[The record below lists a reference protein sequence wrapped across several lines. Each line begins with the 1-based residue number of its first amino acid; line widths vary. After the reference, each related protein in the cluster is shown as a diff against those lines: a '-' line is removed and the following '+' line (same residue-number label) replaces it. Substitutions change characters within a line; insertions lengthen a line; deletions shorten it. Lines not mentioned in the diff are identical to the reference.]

1 MERIQ
6 NKITELEKLEA
17 NNDELIKEIDNRID
31 NAAKELEAIQS
42 KNNATLSISEKVDL
56 KTKET
61 EAITKIN
68 TLRATKEDIQK
79 EFKDQ
84 KKKLIIELSELREFF
99 TKEENEFLSRKTL
112 LPDEVINHAVK
123 YANKKL
129 TELQKD
135 GREKIET
142 NETLKAKVNSYLKEV
157 EGIPLIESECAP
169 YSPYAFTYA
178 QKQLETACQE
188 LVRTF
193 CKYN

>member
-6 NKITELEKLEA
+6 NKITELEQLKA

-31 NAAKELEAIQS
+31 NVAKELEAIQN
-42 KNNATLSISEKVDL
+42 KNSATLSISEKVDL

-84 KKKLIIELSELREFF
+84 RKKLIIELSELREFF
-99 TKEENEFLSRKTL
+99 TKEENEFLSRKNSL
-112 LPDEVINHAVK
+112 LDEVINYAVK

-135 GREKIET
+135 GREKTET

-169 YSPYAFTYA
+169 YSPYAFNYT
-178 QKQLETACQE
+178 QTQLETASQE

>member
-6 NKITELEKLEA
+6 NKITELEQLEV
-17 NNDELIKEIDNRID
+17 NNGELIKEINNRID

-42 KNNATLSISEKVDL
+42 ENSATLSISYKVDL

-84 KKKLIIELSELREFF
+84 RKKLIMELSELRVFF
-99 TKEENEFLSRKTL
+99 TKEENEFLSRKNSL
-112 LPDEVINHAVK
+112 LDEVINHAVK

-135 GREKIET
+135 GKEKTQTI
-142 NETLKAKVNSYLKEV
+142 ETLKAKVNSYLKEI
-157 EGIPLIESECAP
+157 EDIPLIESEYAP

-178 QKQLETACQE
+178 QMQLETACQE

>member
-42 KNNATLSISEKVDL
+42 KNSATLSISDRVDL

-68 TLRATKEDIQK
+68 TLRATKE
-79 EFKDQ
+79 
-84 KKKLIIELSELREFF
+84 LSELREFF
-99 TKEENEFLSRKTL
+99 TKEEDEFLSRKIS
-112 LPDEVINHAVK
+112 LPNEVVEHAVK

-135 GREKIET
+135 GREKTET

-178 QKQLETACQE
+178 QIQLETACQE

>member
-6 NKITELEKLEA
+6 NKITELEQLKA
-17 NNDELIKEIDNRID
+17 NNDELIKERDNRID
-31 NAAKELEAIQS
+31 NVAKELEAIQN
-42 KNNATLSISEKVDL
+42 KNSATLSISEKVDL

-84 KKKLIIELSELREFF
+84 RKKLIIELSELREFF
-99 TKEENEFLSRKTL
+99 TKEENEFLSRKNSL
-112 LPDEVINHAVK
+112 LDEVINYAVK

-135 GREKIET
+135 GREKTET

-169 YSPYAFTYA
+169 YSPYAFTYT
-178 QKQLETACQE
+178 QTQLETASQE

>member
-42 KNNATLSISEKVDL
+42 KNRATLSISDKVDL

-61 EAITKIN
+61 EAVTKIN

-84 KKKLIIELSELREFF
+84 RKELIMELSELREFF
-99 TKEENEFLSRKTL
+99 TKEENDFLSRKTS
-112 LPDEVINHAVK
+112 LPDEVIEHAVK

-135 GREKIET
+135 GREKTET

-178 QKQLETACQE
+178 QIQLETACQE

>member
-6 NKITELEKLEA
+6 NKITELEQLEA

-31 NAAKELEAIQS
+31 NAAKELETIQS
-42 KNNATLSISEKVDL
+42 KNSATLSISDKVDL

-68 TLRATKEDIQK
+68 TLKATKENIQK

-84 KKKLIIELSELREFF
+84 KKELIMELSKLREFF
-99 TKEENEFLSRKTL
+99 TKEENDFLSRKTSL
-112 LPDEVINHAVK
+112 LDEVIEHAVK

-135 GREKIET
+135 GKEKTQTIEP
-142 NETLKAKVNSYLKEV
+142 LKTKVNSYLGEI
-157 EGIPLIESECAP
+157 EDIPLIESECAP

-178 QKQLETACQE
+178 QKQLETTCQE

>member
-6 NKITELEKLEA
+6 NKITELEQLEA

-31 NAAKELEAIQS
+31 NAVKELETIQS
-42 KNNATLSISEKVDL
+42 KNSATLSISEKVDL

-61 EAITKIN
+61 EVITKIN

-79 EFKDQ
+79 EFRVQ
-84 KKKLIIELSELREFF
+84 KKKLIMELSELREFF
-99 TKEENEFLSRKTL
+99 TKEENEFLSRKASL
-112 LPDEVINHAVK
+112 LDEVIEHAVK

-135 GREKIET
+135 GREKTQI
-142 NETLKAKVNSYLKEV
+142 NETLKVKVNSYLKEV
-157 EGIPLIESECAP
+157 GGIPLIESECAP
-169 YSPYAFTYA
+169 YSPYAFTYS
-178 QKQLETACQE
+178 QMQLETACQE

>member
-1 MERIQ
+1 MEKIQ

-42 KNNATLSISEKVDL
+42 KNSATLSISDKVDL

-79 EFKDQ
+79 EYKDQ
-84 KKKLIIELSELREFF
+84 RKELIIELSELREFF
-99 TKEENEFLSRKTL
+99 TKEEDEFLSRKISL
-112 LPDEVINHAVK
+112 LDEVIDHAVK

-129 TELQKD
+129 TDLQKD
-135 GREKIET
+135 GRKKTQTIEP
-142 NETLKAKVNSYLKEV
+142 LKAKVNSYLGEI
-157 EGIPLIESECAP
+157 EDIPLIESECTP
-169 YSPYAFTYA
+169 YSPYTFIYA
-178 QKQLETACQE
+178 QKQLETVCQE

>member
-1 MERIQ
+1 MERVQ
-6 NKITELEKLEA
+6 NKITELEQLEA

-31 NAAKELEAIQS
+31 NVAKELEAIQS
-42 KNNATLSISEKVDL
+42 KNIATLSISDRVDL

-68 TLRATKEDIQK
+68 TLKATKEDIQK

-84 KKKLIIELSELREFF
+84 KKKLIMELSELREYF
-99 TKEENEFLSRKTL
+99 TKEENEFLSRKTSL
-112 LPDEVINHAVK
+112 LDEVIEHAVK

-135 GREKIET
+135 GKENTQTIEP
-142 NETLKAKVNSYLKEV
+142 LKAKVNSYLGEI
-157 EGIPLIESECAP
+157 EDIPLIESECAP

>member
-6 NKITELEKLEA
+6 NKITELEQLKT

-31 NAAKELEAIQS
+31 KAAKELEAIQS
-42 KNNATLSISEKVDL
+42 KNIATLSISDRVDL

-68 TLRATKEDIQK
+68 TLKATKEDIQK

-84 KKKLIIELSELREFF
+84 KKKLIMELSELREYF
-99 TKEENEFLSRKTL
+99 TKEEDEFLSRKTS
-112 LPDEVINHAVK
+112 LPDEVIEHAVK

-169 YSPYAFTYA
+169 YSPYAFTYT
-178 QKQLETACQE
+178 QKQLETASQE

>member
-6 NKITELEKLEA
+6 NKITELEQLKA

-31 NAAKELEAIQS
+31 KAAKELEAIQS
-42 KNNATLSISEKVDL
+42 KNIATLSISDRVDL

-68 TLRATKEDIQK
+68 TLKATKEDIQK

-84 KKKLIIELSELREFF
+84 KKKLIMELSELREYF
-99 TKEENEFLSRKTL
+99 TKEENEFLSRKTSL
-112 LPDEVINHAVK
+112 LDEVIEHAVK

-135 GREKIET
+135 GKEKTQTIEP
-142 NETLKAKVNSYLKEV
+142 LKVKVNSYLKEI
-157 EGIPLIESECAP
+157 EGIPLIDSECAP

-188 LVRTF
+188 LIRTF

>member
-6 NKITELEKLEA
+6 NKITELEQLEA

-84 KKKLIIELSELREFF
+84 KKKLIMELSELRGFF
-99 TKEENEFLSRKTL
+99 AKEDEFLSRKIS
-112 LPDEVINHAVK
+112 LPNEVIDHAIK

-169 YSPYAFTYA
+169 YSPYAFTYTQA
-178 QKQLETACQE
+178 QLETANQE

>member
-6 NKITELEKLEA
+6 NKITELEQLEA
-17 NNDELIKEIDNRID
+17 NNEELIKEIDNRID

-42 KNNATLSISEKVDL
+42 KNRATLSISDKVDL

-61 EAITKIN
+61 EAVTKIN
-68 TLRATKEDIQK
+68 TLKATKEDIQK

-84 KKKLIIELSELREFF
+84 RKELIMELSELREFF
-99 TKEENEFLSRKTL
+99 TKEENEFLSRKSS
-112 LPDEVINHAVK
+112 LPDEVIEHAVK

-169 YSPYAFTYA
+169 YSPYAFTYT

>member
-1 MERIQ
+1 MESIQ
-6 NKITELEKLEA
+6 NKITELEQLKV
-17 NNDELIKEIDNRID
+17 NNNELIKEIDNRID

-42 KNNATLSISEKVDL
+42 KNSSTLSISDKVDL

-61 EAITKIN
+61 ESITKIN
-68 TLRATKEDIQK
+68 TLKATKENIQK

-84 KKKLIIELSELREFF
+84 KKELIMELSKLREFF
-99 TKEENEFLSRKTL
+99 TKEESDFLSRKTSL
-112 LPDEVINHAVK
+112 LDEVIKHAVK

-135 GREKIET
+135 GKEKTQTIEP
-142 NETLKAKVNSYLKEV
+142 LKTKVNSYLGEI
-157 EGIPLIESECAP
+157 EDIPLIESECAP

-178 QKQLETACQE
+178 QKQLETTCQE

>member
-6 NKITELEKLEA
+6 NKIAELEQLEA
-17 NNDELIKEIDNRID
+17 NNNELIKEIDNRID
-31 NAAKELEAIQS
+31 KAVKELEAIQS

-68 TLRATKEDIQK
+68 TLRATKEDIKK

-84 KKKLIIELSELREFF
+84 KKKLIMELSELRGFF
-99 TKEENEFLSRKTL
+99 AKEEDEFLSRKIS
-112 LPDEVINHAVK
+112 LPNEVIDHAIK

-135 GREKIET
+135 GKEKIQTIEP
-142 NETLKAKVNSYLKEV
+142 LRAKVNTYLGEI
-157 EGIPLIESECAP
+157 EDIPLIESECAP
-169 YSPYAFTYA
+169 YSPYSFTYA

-188 LVRTF
+188 IVRTF

>member
-6 NKITELEKLEA
+6 NKITELEQLEA

-31 NAAKELEAIQS
+31 NAGRELEAIQS
-42 KNNATLSISEKVDL
+42 TNKTTLSISDKVDL

-68 TLRATKEDIQK
+68 TLKATKEDIQK

-84 KKKLIIELSELREFF
+84 KKKLIMELSELREFF
-99 TKEENEFLSRKTL
+99 TKEENEFLSRKTSL
-112 LPDEVINHAVK
+112 LDEVIKHAVK

-129 TELQKD
+129 TELEKD
-135 GREKIET
+135 GKEKTKTIEP
-142 NETLKAKVNSYLKEV
+142 LKAKVNSYLGEI
-157 EGIPLIESECAP
+157 EDIPLIESECAP
-169 YSPYAFTYA
+169 YSPYSFTYA

>member
-6 NKITELEKLEA
+6 NKIAELEQLEA
-17 NNDELIKEIDNRID
+17 NNNELIKEIDNRID
-31 NAAKELEAIQS
+31 KAVKELEAIQS

-68 TLRATKEDIQK
+68 TLRATKEDIKK

-84 KKKLIIELSELREFF
+84 KKKLIMELSELRGFF
-99 TKEENEFLSRKTL
+99 AKEEDEFLSRKIS
-112 LPDEVINHAVK
+112 LPNEVIDHAIK

-135 GREKIET
+135 GKEKIQTIEP
-142 NETLKAKVNSYLKEV
+142 LRAKVNTYLGEI
-157 EGIPLIESECAP
+157 EDIPLIESECAP
-169 YSPYAFTYA
+169 YSPYAFTYT
-178 QKQLETACQE
+178 QKQLETASQE

>member
-6 NKITELEKLEA
+6 NKITELEQLEA

-42 KNNATLSISEKVDL
+42 KNSATLSISDRVDL

-61 EAITKIN
+61 EVITKIN

-84 KKKLIIELSELREFF
+84 RKELIMELSELREFF
-99 TKEENEFLSRKTL
+99 TKEENEFLSRKTSL
-112 LPDEVINHAVK
+112 LDEVIEHAVK

-135 GREKIET
+135 GKEKTKTIEP
-142 NETLKAKVNSYLKEV
+142 LKAKVNSYLGEI
-157 EGIPLIESECAP
+157 EDIPLIESECAP

>member
-31 NAAKELEAIQS
+31 NAAKELEVIQS
-42 KNNATLSISEKVDL
+42 TNKTTLSISDKVDL
-56 KTKET
+56 KSKET

-84 KKKLIIELSELREFF
+84 RKELIMELSELREFF
-99 TKEENEFLSRKTL
+99 TKEEDEFLSRKISL
-112 LPDEVINHAVK
+112 LDEVINHAVK

-135 GREKIET
+135 GREKTET
-142 NETLKAKVNSYLKEV
+142 NETLKAKVNSYLE
-157 EGIPLIESECAP
+157 EIEDITLIESECAP
-169 YSPYAFTYA
+169 YFYLCT
-178 QKQLETACQE
+178 ETARNC
-188 LVRTF
+188 RSRIS
-193 CKYN
+193 

>member
-6 NKITELEKLEA
+6 NKITELEQLEV
-17 NNDELIKEIDNRID
+17 NNGELIKEINNRID

-42 KNNATLSISEKVDL
+42 ENSATLSISYKVDL

-84 KKKLIIELSELREFF
+84 RKELIMELSELRVFF
-99 TKEENEFLSRKTL
+99 TKEENEFLSRKNSL
-112 LPDEVINHAVK
+112 LDEVINHAVK

-135 GREKIET
+135 GKEKTQTI
-142 NETLKAKVNSYLKEV
+142 ETLKAKVNSYLKEI
-157 EGIPLIESECAP
+157 EDIPLIESEYAP

-178 QKQLETACQE
+178 QMQLETACQE

>member
-6 NKITELEKLEA
+6 NKITELEQLKA

-31 NAAKELEAIQS
+31 NAVKELEAIQS
-42 KNNATLSISEKVDL
+42 KNSATLSISDKVDL

-84 KKKLIIELSELREFF
+84 KKKLIMELSELREFF
-99 TKEENEFLSRKTL
+99 TKEENEFLSRKTSL
-112 LPDEVINHAVK
+112 LDEVIEHAVK
-123 YANKKL
+123 YANKRL

-135 GREKIET
+135 GKEKTQTIEP
-142 NETLKAKVNSYLKEV
+142 LKTKVNSYLGEI
-157 EGIPLIESECAP
+157 EGIPLIESECTP
-169 YSPYAFTYA
+169 YSPYVFTYS

>member
-1 MERIQ
+1 MKTALLYQLVKR
-6 NKITELEKLEA
+6 L
-17 NNDELIKEIDNRID
+17 
-31 NAAKELEAIQS
+31 
-42 KNNATLSISEKVDL
+42 VDL

-68 TLRATKEDIQK
+68 TLKATKEDIQK

-99 TKEENEFLSRKTL
+99 TKEENEFLSRKTSL
-112 LPDEVINHAVK
+112 LDEVINHAVK

-135 GREKIET
+135 GKEKTQTIEP
-142 NETLKAKVNSYLKEV
+142 LKAKVNSYLREI
-157 EGIPLIESECAP
+157 EDIPLIESECAP
-169 YSPYAFTYA
+169 YSPYAFTYT
-178 QKQLETACQE
+178 QMQLETACQE

>member
-1 MERIQ
+1 MESIQ
-6 NKITELEKLEA
+6 NKITELEQLKV
-17 NNDELIKEIDNRID
+17 NNNELIKEIDNRID

-42 KNNATLSISEKVDL
+42 KNSSTLSISDKVDL

-68 TLRATKEDIQK
+68 TLKATKENIQK

-84 KKKLIIELSELREFF
+84 KKELIMELSKLREFF
-99 TKEENEFLSRKTL
+99 TKEESDFLSRKTSL
-112 LPDEVINHAVK
+112 LDEVIKHAVK

-135 GREKIET
+135 GKEKTQTIEP
-142 NETLKAKVNSYLKEV
+142 LKTKVNSYLGEI
-157 EGIPLIESECAP
+157 EDIPLIESECAP

-178 QKQLETACQE
+178 QKQLETTCQE

>member
-6 NKITELEKLEA
+6 NKITELEQLEA

-31 NAAKELEAIQS
+31 NAAKELETIQS
-42 KNNATLSISEKVDL
+42 KNSATLSISDKVDL

-79 EFKDQ
+79 EFNDQ
-84 KKKLIIELSELREFF
+84 KKKLIMELSKLREFF
-99 TKEENEFLSRKTL
+99 TKEENEFLSRKSSL
-112 LPDEVINHAVK
+112 LDEVINHAVK

-135 GREKIET
+135 GKEKTQTIEP
-142 NETLKAKVNSYLKEV
+142 LKAKVNSYLGEI
-157 EGIPLIESECAP
+157 ESIPLIESECAP

-178 QKQLETACQE
+178 QK
-188 LVRTF
+188 
-193 CKYN
+193 

>member
-1 MERIQ
+1 MEKIQ
-6 NKITELEKLEA
+6 NKIAELEQLEA

-31 NAAKELEAIQS
+31 SATKELETIQS
-42 KNNATLSISEKVDL
+42 KNKTTLSISDKVDL

-68 TLRATKEDIQK
+68 TLKATKEDIQK

-84 KKKLIIELSELREFF
+84 RKELIMELSELREFF
-99 TKEENEFLSRKTL
+99 TKEEDEFLSRKIS
-112 LPDEVINHAVK
+112 LPNEVVEHAVK

-129 TELQKD
+129 KD
-135 GREKIET
+135 GREKTET

-169 YSPYAFTYA
+169 YSPYAFTYT
-178 QKQLETACQE
+178 QKQLETTCQE

-193 CKYN
+193 CKYNKYN

>member
-6 NKITELEKLEA
+6 KKITELEQLEA
-17 NNDELIKEIDNRID
+17 NNGELIKEIDNRID

-42 KNNATLSISEKVDL
+42 ENSATLSISEKVDL

-68 TLRATKEDIQK
+68 TLKATKEDIQK
-79 EFKDQ
+79 EFKVQ
-84 KKKLIIELSELREFF
+84 KKKLIMELSELREFF
-99 TKEENEFLSRKTL
+99 TKEENEFLSKKTSL
-112 LPDEVINHAVK
+112 LDEVIDHAVK

-135 GREKIET
+135 GREKTQI
-142 NETLKAKVNSYLKEV
+142 NETLKVKVNSYLKEV

-178 QKQLETACQE
+178 QIQLETACQK

>member
-6 NKITELEKLEA
+6 NKITELEQLEA
-17 NNDELIKEIDNRID
+17 NNEELIKEIDNRID

-42 KNNATLSISEKVDL
+42 KNRATLSISAKVDL

-84 KKKLIIELSELREFF
+84 KKELIMELSELREFF

-112 LPDEVINHAVK
+112 LLDEVIEHAVK

-135 GREKIET
+135 GREKTET

-169 YSPYAFTYA
+169 YSPYAFTYT
-178 QKQLETACQE
+178 QIQLETACKE

>member
-1 MERIQ
+1 MKTALLYQLVKR
-6 NKITELEKLEA
+6 L
-17 NNDELIKEIDNRID
+17 
-31 NAAKELEAIQS
+31 
-42 KNNATLSISEKVDL
+42 VDL

-68 TLRATKEDIQK
+68 TLKATKEDIQK

-99 TKEENEFLSRKTL
+99 TKEENEFLSRKTSL
-112 LPDEVINHAVK
+112 LDEVINHAVK

-135 GREKIET
+135 GKEKTQTIEP
-142 NETLKAKVNSYLKEV
+142 LKAKVNSYLREI
-157 EGIPLIESECAP
+157 EDIPLIESECAP
-169 YSPYAFTYA
+169 YSPYSFTYA